1 MTKPMRAVLYAR
13 VSRDDG
19 VQDPQVQLHALR
31 EWAGARGWKVVGEQ
45 FDRITGDP
53 GRRKGDPP
61 GLRAALQQIQDRS
74 ADVLA
79 VFAADRL
86 VRSPV
91 ALLQVVARVQQ
102 LGGHVASMQD
112 GADLDTTS
120 DLGELYLFLRGWMA
134 RMEMRLLRARTKA
147 GLARARAEGKRLGRP
162 PLADPIA
169 VVQLRAAACTW
180 SEIAMQL
187 GCTVAAARGAAERYT
202 RPADNGGSG
211 STSASVE
218 DPAPIGTIQAGER
231 TGRFSQPGRSPS

>member
-1 MTKPMRAVLYAR
+1 MKAILYAR

-31 EWAGARGWKVVGEQ
+31 EWAASRGWKIVGEQ

-61 GLRAALQQIQDRS
+61 GLRAALQLVQDRK

-91 ALLQVVARVQQ
+91 ALLQLVARVQQ
-102 LGGHVASMQD
+102 LGGHVASLQD
-112 GADLDTTS
+112 GSDLDTTT

-162 PLADPIA
+162 PLADA
-169 VVQLRAAACTW
+169 RTVAQLRANGRTW
-180 SEIAMQL
+180 PEIATQL
-187 GCTVAAARGAAERYT
+187 GCTIAAARGAADRYA
-202 RPADNGGSG
+202 RAVDNGGSG
-211 STSASVE
+211 SGSLSVE
-218 DPAPIGTIQAGER
+218 NGADATPILLGDG
-231 TGRFSQPGRSPS
+231 TGRFSQGCG

>member
-1 MTKPMRAVLYAR
+1 MKAKVMRAVLYAR

-31 EWAGARGWKVVGEQ
+31 EWAATRGWKIVGEQ

-61 GLRAALQQIQDRS
+61 GLRAALQLVQDRKV
-74 ADVLA
+74 DVLA

-91 ALLQVVARVQQ
+91 ALLQLVARVQQ
-102 LGGHVASMQD
+102 LGGHVASLQD
-112 GADLDTTS
+112 GSDLDTTT

-162 PLADPIA
+162 PLANPI
-169 VVQLRAAACTW
+169 VVAQLRAAGCTW
-180 SEIAMQL
+180 TEIATQL
-187 GCTVAAARGAAERYT
+187 GCTVAAARGAAERFG

-211 STSASVE
+211 AASASVE
-218 DPAPIGTIQAGER
+218 NHLATPLVQADAG
-231 TGRFSQPGRSPS
+231 TGRLSQGAT